1 MLNRSLSKNLKYIK
15 ASTDILP
22 PFSVGC
28 RTIHPLRQISS
39 AIVEISSAIVEISSD
54 LVRISSELVEI
65 SSELVSTIAELLIIS
80 AFKNT
85 PRSEPRPPFPFI
97 NAPSGKLL
105 RFAFIKIFV
114 KTMRVTK
121 FKNSPLTKKRFVAAK
136 KVM

>member
-1 MLNRSLSKNLKYIK
+1 MLAVVRVTVQSVFKNYAAI
-15 ASTDILP
+15 
-22 PFSVGC
+22 V
-28 RTIHPLRQISS
+28 RISS
-39 AIVEISSAIVEISSD
+39 DLVEISSD

-80 AFKNT
+80 AFKNA

-121 FKNSPLTKKRFVAAK
+121 FKNSSLAKKRFVAAK

>member
-28 RTIHPLRQISS
+28 RTIHPLLQISS

-54 LVRISSELVEI
+54 LVRISSELV
-65 SSELVSTIAELLIIS
+65 STIAELLIIS
-80 AFKNT
+80 AFKNI